1 MKLVSQYVSAADDS
15 CLYHLS
21 KDVQVVPLTNTHT
34 HTHNSPEGIS
44 LADSHPHSWRLS
56 HWVCTVTDHRA
67 GETLW
72 PTPPH
77 THTHTHTHTP
87 ASARSL
93 GHSTPYTHVH
103 TQHTGKIKWKQ
114 ITYIS
119 WKKSLNSSH
128 MPHLSLR
135 QCYFHAWAYCKPSK
149 HSSRTVKV
157 KLASWHSALGPWSMT
172 NSTISTPFS
181 IKHQTLSFSVSENG
195 AYTNHSLEWQ
205 QKMPVSCSVG
215 REHRA
220 LQKSWYDC
228 QPSQTL
234 LSTPTSQ

>member
-34 HTHNSPEGIS
+34 HTQQSRGYLIS
-44 LADSHPHSWRLS
+44 GLTPSQLEVVTLGVYR
-56 HWVCTVTDHRA
+56 HWPQGRRNPVTN
-67 GETLW
+67 
-72 PTPPH
+72 PPP
-77 THTHTHTHTP
+77 HTHTHTP